1 MYILAHGVEADS
13 LSSEFSDAGTSW
25 IIIPAGTTG
34 DGLLSTKW
42 LIRLLFAI
50 RNWDTSYM
58 INIMVDGLN
67 KKTCLKYSTSRTI
80 LFHFMKNC
88 INMKILYYM
97 WLQSG
102 YSELP

>member
-13 LSSEFSDAGTSW
+13 LSSEFSNAGTSW

-50 RNWDTSYM
+50 RNWDTSYDKH
-58 INIMVDGLN
+58 NGGW
-67 KKTCLKYSTSRTI
+67 
-80 LFHFMKNC
+80 F
-88 INMKILYYM
+88 
-97 WLQSG
+97 
-102 YSELP
+102 E